1 MSVVDD
7 VVGVGDADNGKEAEK
22 VARAADRAAKKKCKV
37 ADKATQKKTKIPKPT
52 Q

>member
-22 VARAADRAAKKKCKV
+22 VAALSACYEIISKGMVR
-37 ADKATQKKTKIPKPT
+37 
-52 Q
+52 